1 MYDIMKASFYNYRK
15 SKSVYYSV
23 FTALLLGLAMGFG
36 AYVQNEEIKEAVMG
50 SVDNWMFNSFLV
62 IMIFTAL
69 GIGSDFKNKTIYYEV
84 MSGHK
89 SSEIIIGRMLPTLLF
104 EIIIMSL
111 ALIGTYSFG
120 LIGGNWG
127 SELGSPRVIFIRY
140 LLLLWNNI
148 PFAGFCILSVYI
160 TKNMATA
167 IALDWGMLI
176 LIQLPLLFRE
186 TGQMDQPLSPIWLH
200 TNMRNI
206 IEGPLTATFCFSVII
221 VSTVKLLIM
230 ILSTIWLF
238 DRSDLK

>member
-1 MYDIMKASFYNYRK
+1 MYDIMKASFYSYRK
-15 SKSVYYSV
+15 GKPVYYSV
-23 FTALLLGLAMGFG
+23 FIAILLGVAMGFG
-36 AYVQNEEIKEAVMG
+36 AYAQGGEIKEAVMG
-50 SVDNWMFNSFLV
+50 SIDNWMFNSFLV
-62 IMIFTAL
+62 MMIFTAL

-127 SELGSPRVIFIRY
+127 SELGLPQVIFIRY

-148 PFAGFCILSVYI
+148 PFAGFCILSIYI

-186 TGQMDQPLSPIWLH
+186 MDQPLSPIWLH

-206 IEGPLTATFCFSVII
+206 IGGSLSATFCFGVII
-221 VSTVKLLIM
+221 VSTVKLLVM
-230 ILSTIWLF
+230 VLLTIWLF
-238 DRSDLK
+238 ERIDLK